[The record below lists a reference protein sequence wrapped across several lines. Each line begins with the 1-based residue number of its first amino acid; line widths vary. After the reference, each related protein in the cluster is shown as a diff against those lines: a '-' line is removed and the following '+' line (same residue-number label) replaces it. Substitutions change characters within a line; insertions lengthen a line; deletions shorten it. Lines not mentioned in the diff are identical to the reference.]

1 MARPALEVADILRD
15 HGPTWREA
23 NQGHVSLEQLKVM
36 NAIERCRTAALG
48 GHVARCENAACS
60 HTEISYNSC
69 GNRHCPKC
77 QGAASRRWLTDREAE
92 LLPVPYFHVVYTLP
106 SELRD
111 IAYQNKRVIYNLLM
125 KAAAETT
132 LAIAADPKRLGARIA
147 ITAVLHTWGS
157 AMTHHPHV
165 HMIVPGGGLSLDHA
179 RWVPARSNFLVHVN
193 VLARLF
199 QGKMLAMLIHAHNA
213 GELKFFNTHAGLAD
227 KRTFKR
233 FIAPLRSI
241 QWVVYCKRPFAGP
254 EQVLRYLS
262 RYTHRVA
269 ISNRRLVAAD
279 DAAIAFRWKDYR
291 VNGPDRWKTMRL
303 QPHEFIRRFLIHVLP
318 KGFHRIRH
326 YGLFAATNRAESIA
340 TARALL
346 NVAPPAADP
355 QQQPDVAPDT
365 LRVLPWPCPRCGA
378 RMIVIETFA
387 PGCEPN
393 WRPTL
398 IRIDTS

>member
-15 HGPTWREA
+15 HGPAWREA
-23 NQGHVSLEQLKVM
+23 NRGHLSLEQLKVM
-36 NAIERCRTAALG
+36 SAIERCRTAALG
-48 GHVARCENAACS
+48 GHVARCENAACGY
-60 HTEISYNSC
+60 TEIAFNSC
-69 GNRHCPKC
+69 RNRHCPKC
-77 QGAASRRWLTDREAE
+77 QAAASRQWLTDREAE

-111 IAYQNKRVIYNLLM
+111 IAYQNKRVVYNLLM

-132 LAIAADPKRLGARIA
+132 LAIASDPKRLGARIGV
-147 ITAVLHTWGS
+147 TAVLHTWGS
-157 AMTHHPHV
+157 ALTHHPHV
-165 HMIVPGGGLSLDHA
+165 HMIVPGGGLSSDGA
-179 RWVPARSNFLVHVN
+179 RWVAARSNFLVHVK

-199 QGKMLAMLIHAHNA
+199 RGKMLAMLMHAHNA
-213 GELKFFNTHAGLAD
+213 DELKFFNAHAELAD

-233 FIAPLRSI
+233 FIAPLRRI
-241 QWVVYCKRPFAGP
+241 KWVVDCKAPFAGP

-279 DAAIAFRWKDYR
+279 DDAIAFRWKDYR
-291 VNGPDRWKTMRL
+291 TNGPGRWKTMRL
-303 QPHEFIRRFLIHVLP
+303 HPHEFIRRFLLHVLP

-326 YGLFAATNRAESIA
+326 YGLFASANRAESIA

-355 QQQPDVAPDT
+355 QEQPDVAPDSP
-365 LRVLPWPCPRCGA
+365 RVLPCPCPRCGA

-387 PGCEPN
+387 RGCEPS
-393 WRPTL
+393 WRPTP